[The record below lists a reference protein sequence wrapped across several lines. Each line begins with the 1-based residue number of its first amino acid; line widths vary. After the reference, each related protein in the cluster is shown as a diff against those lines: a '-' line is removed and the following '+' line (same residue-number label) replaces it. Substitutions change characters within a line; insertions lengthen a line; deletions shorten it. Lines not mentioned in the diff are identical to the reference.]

1 MNTGKIHAEKAQRVA
16 LTPAEKEQ
24 LSKRKKARQF
34 WLRQLHSWHWI
45 SAALSMIG
53 MLFFAITGITLNHA
67 GAIHAEPKVVAHS
80 GKLPAAMLKD
90 LAAPA
95 QTDAPLPAAVAAQ
108 VKQQIG
114 IDVAG
119 RPAEWASDT
128 ITVNLPRPGGD
139 GWVTVD
145 PSNGA
150 IASEVTDRGWLSLA
164 NDLHKGRNSG
174 GSWSWFIDIFAVA
187 CIIFTLS
194 GLLLLQLHSKHRPS
208 TWPIVGMGLLIP
220 ILLIHFLVP

>member
-1 MNTGKIHAEKAQRVA
+1 MKPA
-16 LTPAEKEQ
+16 LTPAEKAQ
-24 LSKRKKARQF
+24 VSKRKKARQF

-67 GAIHAEPKVVAHS
+67 GAIHATPRVVDHS
-80 GKLPAAMLKD
+80 GKLPASMLRQ
-90 LAAPA
+90 LANPA
-95 QTDAPLPAAVAAQ
+95 RADAPLPADVAAS
-108 VKQQIG
+108 VKQQVG
-114 IDVAG
+114 IDVTGHA
-119 RPAEWASDT
+119 AEWASDT

-174 GSWSWFIDIFAVA
+174 GGWGWFIDVFAVA

-208 TWPIVGMGLLIP
+208 TWPIVGLGLLIP